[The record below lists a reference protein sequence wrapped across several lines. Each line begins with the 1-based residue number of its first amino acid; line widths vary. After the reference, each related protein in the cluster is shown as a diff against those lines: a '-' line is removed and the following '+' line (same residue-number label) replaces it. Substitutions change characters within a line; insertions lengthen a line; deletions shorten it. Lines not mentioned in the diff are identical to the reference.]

1 MITITGVIG
10 FGQPDVYYPSSWAG
24 KWEVE
29 QTYIA
34 IIEKEP
40 TILYI
45 NLLSQAQEQQQQ
57 QQTEKSN
64 VDTGGN
70 LLEKQITIKFVN
82 NYVKIGD
89 QVVLDRSFSET
100 NKFQALLNND
110 KFIYDGNYDKKDDNV
125 IKKALRSALA
135 KWDSSN
141 PNILSLSISDGQ
153 VRSII
158 KEKCFH
164 VKFFLLWNIRDL
176 LL

>member
-1 MITITGVIG
+1 
-10 FGQPDVYYPSSWAG
+10 VYYPSTWVG

-45 NLLSQAQEQQQQ
+45 NLLSQAQQQQHQ
-57 QQTEKSN
+57 QSEKSN
-64 VDTGGN
+64 VEPVEN
-70 LLEKQITIKFVN
+70 LLEKQITIKFIN
-82 NYVKIGD
+82 NYVNIGD

-110 KFIYDGNYDKKDDNV
+110 KFVYDGNYDKKDNNV
-125 IKKALRSALA
+125 VKKALKSALA

-158 KEKCFH
+158 HKNDFYKQ
-164 VKFFLLWNIRDL
+164 FLFRKKYRRSNNYV
-176 LL
+176 